1 MFDNQNY
8 VERYQSSTVSSFMY
22 KVYGWM
28 TAGLSLTAFTAYSIY
43 DKQDLFKAIF
53 QNRILFFGII
63 IAQVLLAIGLS
74 ALINKISYFFAAI
87 GFITYS
93 ALVGVTLS
101 VIFAIYQIQSIYMVF
116 GLTAGIF
123 LIMALYGYFTKA
135 DLTSIGNL
143 LLMLLLG
150 IILCSVVNIFVHSQ
164 MFDFVISFISVIV
177 FTGLIAYDVQKIK
190 YLAHEMQNHNESMSK
205 IAIIGAL
212 TIYLDFINLFLNLL
226 NLLGKRKD

>member
-8 VERYQSSTVSSFMY
+8 VERYQLSSISNFMY

-28 TAGLSLTAFTAYSIY
+28 TAGLSITAFTAYSIY
-43 DKQDLFKAIF
+43 DQQALFQAII
-53 QNRILFFGII
+53 QNKILFFGIL
-63 IAQVLLAIGLS
+63 IAQIVLVIGLS
-74 ALINKISYFFAAI
+74 ALINKINFFFAAT
-87 GFITYS
+87 GFVVYS

-101 VIFAIYQIQSIYMVF
+101 VIFAVYQIQSIYMVF

-135 DLTSIGNL
+135 DLTSVGNL

-150 IILCSVVNIFVHSQ
+150 IILCSVVNIFVHSK

-190 YLAHEMQNHNESMSK
+190 YLAVEMQSHNESMGK